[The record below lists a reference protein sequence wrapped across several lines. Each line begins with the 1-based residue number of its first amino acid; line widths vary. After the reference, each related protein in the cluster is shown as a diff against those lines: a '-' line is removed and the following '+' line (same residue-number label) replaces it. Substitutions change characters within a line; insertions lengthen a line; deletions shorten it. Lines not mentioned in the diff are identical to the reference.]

1 MESINKG
8 LNTNA
13 SLNLANDKELKFENF
28 KEFLANKI
36 SIILEN
42 KGNSLIYAAALATVI
57 TATTE
62 LSKGNQIS
70 PDDSIS
76 ISHNITET
84 QTLDNTKINIPNTL
98 GFVDI
103 KRGVYELDLEEI
115 SRQSKEYYLN
125 FEILKK
131 AVEKNEI

>member
-28 KEFLANKI
+28 KDFFANKI

-62 LSKGNQIS
+62 LSKSNQIS
-70 PDDSIS
+70 PEDSIS

-98 GFVDI
+98 GFVDV

-115 SRQSKEYYLN
+115 LRQSKEYYLN

>member
-1 MESINKG
+1 MESINEG

-13 SLNLANDKELKFENF
+13 SLNLANNKELKFENF
-28 KEFLANKI
+28 KEFFANKI

-62 LSKGNQIS
+62 LSKSNQIS
-70 PDDSIS
+70 PENSIS
-76 ISHNITET
+76 ISQNITET

-98 GFVDI
+98 GFVDV
-103 KRGVYELDLEEI
+103 KRGVYELDEELILE
-115 SRQSKEYYLN
+115 QSKEYYLN
-125 FEILKK
+125 FEIFL
-131 AVEKNEI
+131 NI